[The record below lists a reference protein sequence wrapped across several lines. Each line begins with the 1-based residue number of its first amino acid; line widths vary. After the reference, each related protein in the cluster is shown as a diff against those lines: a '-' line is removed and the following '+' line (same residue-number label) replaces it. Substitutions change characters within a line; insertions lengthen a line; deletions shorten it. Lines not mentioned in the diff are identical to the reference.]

1 MLRGMRGA
9 QGVRQERASVPEA
22 VRTVISRL
30 TVSCRFAAR
39 VGAKRSSRVMAVV
52 AHTKKQRLEN
62 NHIGD
67 NT

>member
-1 MLRGMRGA
+1 MRGA
-9 QGVRQERASVPEA
+9 QDVRHERASVPEA

-39 VGAKRSSRVMAVV
+39 VGASVRRRVMAVV